1 MEDSPCQLD
10 SSILKLSFESL
21 VVLVCISILIF
32 VLSVTGCRK
41 ESVVPLSGPAVP
53 YAIYIYIH
61 IFLYT
66 HIHLYIV
73 VCVCN
78 LCESARSLADFRF
91 THLPS

>member
-53 YAIYIYIH
+53 YAIYIYI
-61 IFLYT
+61 YT
-66 HIHLYIV
+66 HIFIYTYSFIHS
-73 VCVCN
+73 CVCM
-78 LCESARSLADFRF
+78 
-91 THLPS
+91 